1 VFRSRRRAGLVTGW
15 AVVALVALSLSACG
29 SFVSVK
35 RVPPETVGR
44 ELSANVLT
52 GDRPSTPTRNVLLEH
67 GLLEAF
73 DADPVGTLA
82 RLHKAMV
89 AEDGDFEDLF
99 ALAELAF
106 RQAQEAKD
114 VTRYLEAVVYAY
126 AFLCG
131 EGHGPSP
138 SRFDPRLRMAADL
151 YNRALT
157 LALANPDGSEVT
169 PRSGRFALSFGVLD
183 IDMDPDALRVGAYA
197 FDRFTPVADLEVEG
211 LNMRYR
217 RAGLGA
223 PLAASLKP
231 ADPEKAPRDFLP
243 PEMNLAVTM
252 LLRIPDARR
261 TLVQGGLL
269 AGRLDMY
276 LAAEPEAISIG
287 GERVPLEVEPT
298 AALAYTLSQVPI
310 LEREIRHFVGL
321 TTPGR
326 TGETL
331 ATTAPYRPG
340 LIPVV
345 FIHGTFSSAS
355 RWAEMVNR
363 LEADPEIRR
372 AYQFWFFAYDSSNPI
387 AYSALQL
394 RRLLTSALTQ
404 LDPVGADP
412 ALARMVLIGH
422 SQGGLLAKMLS
433 VDTGDQ
439 LWDRISKVPLLQ
451 LRLSAESRETL
462 QESLFVTPFP
472 AVRRVVFISTPHRGS
487 FVAGRQMVAN
497 LLRRLVR
504 APAALAGLGAELAR
518 HPELLGGRR
527 FVLPTAVDNMSPR
540 SAFIEALAPI
550 PVAPGIHA
558 HSIISVKGDG
568 PYERGNDGVV
578 EYASAH
584 IEPVDSEVVV
594 RSSHSTQGVP
604 ATIEEVRRILRLHLK
619 EP

>member
-1 VFRSRRRAGLVTGW
+1 MSRFCRCAGVVSGW
-15 AVVALVALSLSACG
+15 VVAALAVLSLSACG
-29 SFVSVK
+29 SFVTVT
-35 RVPPETVGR
+35 RVSPEQVGR
-44 ELSANVLT
+44 ELSASVLT
-52 GDRPSTPTRNVLLEH
+52 GDRLSTPTRNVLLEH
-67 GLLEAF
+67 GLLGAF
-73 DADPVGTLA
+73 DKDPVETLA

-89 AEDGDFEDLF
+89 AEDADFDDLF
-99 ALAELAF
+99 ALAELSF
-106 RQAQEAKD
+106 RQAQSAQD
-114 VTRYLEAVVYAY
+114 RTRYLEAAVYAY
-126 AFLCG
+126 AFLFA
-131 EGHGPSP
+131 EGHGQAP
-138 SRFDPRLRMAADL
+138 SRFDPRMRTAADL

-183 IDMDPDALRVGAYA
+183 IDMDPEALRVGAYA

-223 PLAASLKP
+223 PLAASLKS
-231 ADPEKAPRDFLP
+231 ADPDKAPQDFLP
-243 PEMNLAVTM
+243 AEMNLAVTM
-252 LLRIPDARR
+252 LLRIPNVRR
-261 TLVQGGLL
+261 TLVDGSLL
-269 AGRLDMY
+269 AGRLDVF
-276 LAAEPEAISIG
+276 LAAEPETITIS

-298 AALAYTLSQVPI
+298 AALAYTLAQMPI
-310 LEREIRHFVGL
+310 LEREVRHFVGL
-321 TTPGR
+321 TTPER

-345 FIHGTFSSAS
+345 FIHGTFSSAA

-363 LEADPEIRR
+363 LEADAEIRR
-372 AYQFWFFAYDSSNPI
+372 GYQFWFFAYDSSNPI

-394 RRLLTSALTQ
+394 RRLLTKALTQ

-422 SQGGLLAKMLS
+422 SQGGLLAKMLT
-433 VDTGDQ
+433 VDTGNK
-439 LWDRISKVPLLQ
+439 LWDQISKVPLLE
-451 LRLSAESRETL
+451 LRLSPESRKTL

-472 AVRRVVFISTPHRGS
+472 AVRRVIFISTPHHGS
-487 FVAGRQMVAN
+487 FVAGRQMIAN
-497 LLRRLVR
+497 LLRRIVR
-504 APAALAGLGAELAR
+504 APAALAGLGAELAL

-550 PVAPGIHA
+550 PVAPGIHT

-568 PYERGNDGVV
+568 PYAEGNDGVV
-578 EYASAH
+578 EYQSAH
-584 IEPVDSEVVV
+584 IEPVDSELVV
-594 RSSHSTQGVP
+594 RSPHSTQGVP

>member
-1 VFRSRRRAGLVTGW
+1 MFRSRRRAGLVTGW
-15 AVVALVALSLSACG
+15 AVAGLVALSLSACG
-29 SFVSVK
+29 SFVTVK

-44 ELSANVLT
+44 ELSASALT
-52 GDRPSTPTRNVLLEH
+52 GDRLSTPTRNVLLEH

-73 DADPVGTLA
+73 EAKPAETLA

-89 AEDGDFEDLF
+89 VEDGDFEDLF
-99 ALAELAF
+99 ALAELSF
-106 RQAQEAKD
+106 REAQQANEP
-114 VTRYLEAVVYAY
+114 TRYLEAAVYAY
-126 AFLCG
+126 AFLFA
-131 EGHGPSP
+131 EGYGQSP
-138 SRFDPRLRMAADL
+138 SRFDPRLRLAADL

-169 PRSGRFALSFGVLD
+169 LRSGRIALSFGVLD
-183 IDMDPDALRVGAYA
+183 IDMDEKALRVGAYTL
-197 FDRFTPVADLEVEG
+197 DRFTPVADLDVEG

-231 ADPEKAPRDFLP
+231 TDPEKAPHDFLP
-243 PEMNLAVTM
+243 AEMNLAVTM

-261 TLVQGGLL
+261 TLVTGGLL
-269 AGRLDMY
+269 AGRLDVF
-276 LAAEPEAISIG
+276 LAAEPESITIN
-287 GERVPLEVEPT
+287 EELVPLEVEPT
-298 AALAYTLSQVPI
+298 AALALTLSQMPI
-310 LEREIRHFVGL
+310 LEREVRHFVGL
-321 TTPGR
+321 TTPER

-331 ATTAPYRPG
+331 ATTAPHRPG

-372 AYQFWFFAYDSSNPI
+372 AYQFWFFAYDSSNPV

-394 RRLLTSALTQ
+394 RRLLTKALTQ
-404 LDPVGADP
+404 LDPVGTDP

-422 SQGGLLAKMLS
+422 SQGGLLAKMLT
-433 VDTGDQ
+433 VDSGDK
-439 LWDRISKVPLLQ
+439 LWNRISKVPLLE
-451 LRLSAESRETL
+451 LRLSPESRKTL

-472 AVRRVVFISTPHRGS
+472 AVRRVIFISTPHHGS
-487 FVAGRQMVAN
+487 FVAGRQMIAN
-497 LLRRLVR
+497 LLRRIVR
-504 APAALAGLGAELAR
+504 APAALAGLGAELAL

-527 FVLPTAVDNMSPR
+527 FVIPTAVDNMSPR

-550 PVAPGIHA
+550 PIAPGIHT
-558 HSIISVKGDG
+558 HSIISVAGEG
-568 PYERGNDGVV
+568 PYEQGNDGVV
-578 EYASAH
+578 EYQSAH
-584 IEPVDSEVVV
+584 IEPVDSEAVV
-594 RSSHSTQGVP
+594 RSSHSTQNVP

>member
-1 VFRSRRRAGLVTGW
+1 VGVVSGW
-15 AVVALVALSLSACG
+15 VVAALAALSFSGCG
-29 SFVSVK
+29 SFVTVT
-35 RVPPETVGR
+35 RVSPEQVGR

-52 GDRPSTPTRNVLLEH
+52 GDRLSTPTRNVLLEH

-73 DADPVGTLA
+73 EEDPVATLA
-82 RLHKAMV
+82 QLHKAMV
-89 AEDGDFEDLF
+89 AEDADFDDLF
-99 ALAELAF
+99 ALAELSF
-106 RQAQEAKD
+106 RQAQSAND
-114 VTRYLEAVVYAY
+114 LTRYLEAAVYAY
-126 AFLCG
+126 AFLFA
-131 EGHGPSP
+131 EGHGQAP

-157 LALANPDGSEVT
+157 LALANPDGNEVT

-183 IDMDPDALRVGAYA
+183 IDMDPEALRVGAYA
-197 FDRFTPVADLEVEG
+197 FDRFTPVADLDVEG

-217 RAGLGA
+217 RAGLGV
-223 PLAASLKP
+223 PLAASLKR
-231 ADPEKAPRDFLP
+231 ADPDKAPQDFLP
-243 PEMNLAVTM
+243 AEMNLAVTM
-252 LLRIPDARR
+252 LLRIPNVRR
-261 TLVQGGLL
+261 TLVDGSLL
-269 AGRLDMY
+269 AGQLDVF
-276 LAAEPEAISIG
+276 LAAEPETVTIS

-298 AALAYTLSQVPI
+298 AALAYTLAQMPI
-310 LEREIRHFVGL
+310 LEREVRHFVGL
-321 TTPGR
+321 TTPER

-345 FIHGTFSSAS
+345 FIHGTFSSAA

-372 AYQFWFFAYDSSNPI
+372 GYQFWFFAYDSSNPI

-394 RRLLTSALTQ
+394 RRLLTKALTQ

-422 SQGGLLAKMLS
+422 SQGGLLAKMLT
-433 VDTGDQ
+433 VDTGDK
-439 LWDRISKVPLLQ
+439 LWDRISQVPLLE
-451 LRLSAESRETL
+451 LRLSAESRKTL

-472 AVRRVVFISTPHRGS
+472 AVRRVIFISTPHQGS
-487 FVAGRQMVAN
+487 FVAGRQMIAK
-497 LLRRLVR
+497 LLRRIVR
-504 APAALAGLGAELAR
+504 APAALAGLGAELAL

-540 SAFIEALAPI
+540 GAFIQALAPI

-558 HSIISVKGDG
+558 HSIISVQGDG
-568 PYERGNDGVV
+568 PYEDGNDGVV
-578 EYASAH
+578 EYKSAH
-584 IEPVDSEVVV
+584 IEPVDSELVV
-594 RSSHSTQGVP
+594 RSPHSTQGVP

-619 EP
+619 EQ

>member
-1 VFRSRRRAGLVTGW
+1 MFRSRRRAGLVTGW

-126 AFLCG
+126 AFLFG

>member
-1 VFRSRRRAGLVTGW
+1 MFRSRRRAGLLTGW

-29 SFVSVK
+29 SFITVK
-35 RVPPETVGR
+35 RVPAETVGR
-44 ELSANVLT
+44 ELSANALT
-52 GDRPSTPTRNVLLEH
+52 GDRLSTPTRNVLLEH
-67 GLLEAF
+67 GLLESF
-73 DADPVGTLA
+73 DADPAGTLA

-114 VTRYLEAVVYAY
+114 LTRYLEAVVYAY
-126 AFLCG
+126 AFLFG
-131 EGHGPSP
+131 ESRGQSP
-138 SRFDPRLRMAADL
+138 GRFDPRLRMAADL

-183 IDMDPDALRVGAYA
+183 IDMEPDALRVGAYA

-231 ADPEKAPRDFLP
+231 ADPDKAPQDFLP
-243 PEMNLAVTM
+243 AEMNLAVTM
-252 LLRIPDARR
+252 LLRITDPRR
-261 TLVQGGLL
+261 TLVEGGLL
-269 AGRLDMY
+269 IGRLDVF
-276 LAAEPEAISIG
+276 LAAEPESITIG

-298 AALAYTLSQVPI
+298 AALAYTLSQMPI

-321 TTPGR
+321 TTPER
-326 TGETL
+326 SGETL

-394 RRLLTSALTQ
+394 RRLLTKALAQ

-451 LRLSAESRETL
+451 LRLSAESRNTL
-462 QESLFVTPFP
+462 QEALFVTPFP
-472 AVRRVVFISTPHRGS
+472 AVRRVIFISTPHRGS
-487 FVAGRQMVAN
+487 FVAGRQMAN